1 MNDILIGQIR
11 HILTIGA
18 GVLYGKGYITE
29 IDAVA
34 VVGVLMAIAPMVHSW
49 WTKRSKAS

>member
-11 HILTIGA
+11 HALTIGA

-29 IDAVA
+29 VDAVA
-34 VVGVLMAIAPMVHSW
+34 VVGILMAVVPMFHSW
-49 WTKRSKAS
+49 WTKRKTA